1 MPLKHHSTRPA
12 AQLLANQSRRADI
25 DARSLSEAHHEIGRF
40 LAYGLADALELE
52 NYTIQHCQ
60 GPREGVR
67 IKDEH
72 RVSVV
77 CLMRSGQYLADG
89 LRDVLRQAPIFP
101 VTPCRSSGLTEK
113 DVRMILKASPHTIVV
128 VDAVVNT
135 GESLRPVLAQLAASS
150 GARLHVL
157 AAVAPTPTAEK
168 LAGDFPAVT
177 FEYLRLSENQY
188 VGKGHTD
195 TGDRVFG
202 HVTPPIA
209 QG

>member
-1 MPLKHHSTRPA
+1 MPLKHHSTRSA

-25 DARSLSEAHHEIGRF
+25 DARSLSQVHHEIGRY
-40 LAYGLADALELE
+40 LGYELTETLELE
-52 NYTIQHCQ
+52 SYTIQHCQ
-60 GPREGVR
+60 GPREGIR
-67 IKDEH
+67 IKDEQ
-72 RVSVV
+72 RVAIV

-89 LRDVLRQAPIFP
+89 LRDVLRQAPLFP
-101 VTPCRSSGLTEK
+101 VTPCRVSGLADK
-113 DVRMILKASPHTIVV
+113 DVRSILNGAPHTIVI

-135 GESLRPVLAQLAASS
+135 GESLRPVLTQLAAKSS
-150 GARLHVL
+150 ARLHVL

-188 VGKGHTD
+188 VGKGQTD

-202 HVTPPIA
+202 HTARVPRT
-209 QG
+209 

>member
-1 MPLKHHSTRPA
+1 MPLKHHTSKA
-12 AQLLANQSRRADI
+12 AARLLANQSRRADI
-25 DARSLSEAHHEIGRF
+25 DARALSQAHHEIGR
-40 LAYGLADALELE
+40 LLGYELTESLQLE

-72 RVSVV
+72 RVAIV

-89 LRDVLRQAPIFP
+89 LRDVLREAPLFP

-113 DVRMILKASPHTIVV
+113 DLRTILSGNPHTVV
-128 VDAVVNT
+128 IVDAVVNT
-135 GESLRPVLAQLAASS
+135 GESLRPILMQLAASS
-150 GARLHVL
+150 GVRVHVL
-157 AAVAPTPTAEK
+157 AAVAPTPTAER
-168 LAGDFPAVT
+168 LAGEFSAVT

-188 VGKGHTD
+188 VGKGQTD

-202 HVTPPIA
+202 HTARVPRA
-209 QG
+209 

>member
-1 MPLKHHSTRPA
+1 MPLKHHTSKA
-12 AQLLANQSRRADI
+12 AARLLANQSRRADI
-25 DARSLSEAHHEIGRF
+25 DARALSQAHHEIGRF
-40 LAYGLADALELE
+40 LGYELTESLQLE

-72 RVSVV
+72 RVAIV

-89 LRDVLRQAPIFP
+89 LRDVLREAPLFP

-113 DVRMILKASPHTIVV
+113 DLSTILSGDPHTVV
-128 VDAVVNT
+128 IVDAVVNT
-135 GESLRPVLAQLAASS
+135 GESLRPILMQLAASS
-150 GARLHVL
+150 GVCVHVL
-157 AAVAPTPTAEK
+157 AAVAPTPTAER
-168 LAGDFPAVT
+168 LAGEFPAVT

-188 VGKGHTD
+188 VGKGQTD

-202 HVTPPIA
+202 HTARVPRT
-209 QG
+209 